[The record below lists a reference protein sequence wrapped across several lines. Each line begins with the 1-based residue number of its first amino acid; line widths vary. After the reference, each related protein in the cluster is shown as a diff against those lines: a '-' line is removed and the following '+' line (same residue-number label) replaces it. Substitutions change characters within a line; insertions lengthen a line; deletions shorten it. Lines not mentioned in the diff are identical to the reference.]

1 MAARRAPSLGIG
13 LLSGGYGQEELERAG
28 AYRVCEDPA
37 DLLRHID
44 EVGAASERDLE
55 QDEISA
61 GETSLAIYRG
71 VPLHPLFIATG
82 GPVHPIISVSD
93 LTKTYASGFQALKE
107 INLRI
112 WPGEIFA
119 LLGPNGAGNDLDRH
133 HMRDRQSDQR
143 RCHGRR
149 P

>member
-1 MAARRAPSLGIG
+1 MVTMDFGKRQTI
-13 LLSGGYGQEELERAG
+13 
-28 AYRVCEDPA
+28 
-37 DLLRHID
+37 
-44 EVGAASERDLE
+44 AASPAEPGDLPSGLAQARHRWQFTE
-55 QDEISA
+55 A
-61 GETSLAIYRG
+61 SLFTLYSSQ
-71 VPLHPLFIATG
+71 PG